1 MDWLVGVDW
10 EKVLVPKLSVL
21 EMLIRG
27 AAVYV
32 ALVLIL
38 RAFPRRQA
46 GQISTSDLLVIG
58 LVAGVARNALAADGY
73 SIPDGLGVCLVVL
86 ACSHLVNWLSYH
98 SPFVHRLTRH
108 SPVQLVKDGRVLH
121 DRLREEL
128 LTEGRLISKLRAQG
142 VTDPGEVAE
151 AWMEGDGQI
160 SVVKK
165 QPPPPVERNG
175 FVQV

>member
-1 MDWLVGVDW
+1 MDWLIDVDW
-10 EKVLVPKLSVL
+10 HRLLVPRLSVL

-27 AAVYV
+27 ATVYG

-86 ACSHLVNWLSYH
+86 ACSQLVNWLAYH
-98 SPFVHRLTRH
+98 VPLVHRLTRH
-108 SPVQLVKDGRVLH
+108 EPVQLIRDGRVLPDH
-121 DRLREEL
+121 LRREL
-128 LTEGRLISKLRAQG
+128 LTEGRLRAKLRGEG
-142 VTDPGEVAE
+142 VIDPTEVAE
-151 AWMEGDGQI
+151 AWMESDGHI
-160 SVVKK
+160 TVVRQKPGSSPESK
-165 QPPPPVERNG
+165 L
-175 FVQV
+175 VQV